1 MAQAAVPLA
10 VAGLGLQI
18 WSSVSGANAQADA
31 AERDAA
37 DKRIQADEIER
48 RSIAREQFMQ
58 LEAQRTIGAG
68 VQKTAAM
75 GWDVSGAPLLA
86 LEQAHAGMMQE
97 IVEMRREALFQA
109 TQLRRGGDI
118 QDDLASSRRLTGY
131 LNAGGQLL
139 SGVGR
144 WPGLFDGNNGRTQSL
159 GGGGSGESYEGHD

>member
-1 MAQAAVPLA
+1 MGAPGIIAG
-10 VAGLGLQI
+10 AGLGLQI
-18 WSSVSGANAQADA
+18 YSMVSGANAQADA

-37 DKRIQADEIER
+37 DKRLQADEIER
-48 RSIAREQFMQ
+48 RAIVREQFMR
-58 LEAQRTIGAG
+58 LESQRTIGAG

-118 QDDLASSRRLTGY
+118 QDDLAGSRRLTGW
-131 LNAGGQLL
+131 LSAGGQLL
-139 SGVGR
+139 QGVGK
-144 WPGLFDGNNGRTQSL
+144 WPGLFDGNNGGAQDL
-159 GGGGSGESYEGHD
+159 GDT